1 MPYVHRSPN
10 GEVESLHRAATLD
23 AAEFLDA
30 ADPAIQRFLTQQAEP
45 NTFGR
50 LDSEFV
56 RVLEDLIDVL
66 LSKGALR
73 ITDLPDAVQAKLV
86 VRKEHRER
94 GGSGIANYFSSS
106 GFVEVIDDSAFGQLD
121 TFDYSI
127 KPTTRIE

>member
-23 AAEFLDA
+23 ASEFLSA
-30 ADPAIQRFLTQQAEP
+30 TDPDVQRFLTQRAEP
-45 NTFGR
+45 NAFER

-66 LSKGALR
+66 LGKGALR

-86 VRKEHRER
+86 VRKEYRER
-94 GGSGIANYFSSS
+94 GGSGIGNYFSSS

-127 KPTTRIE
+127 KPATRIE